1 MPSFASTTRD
11 TLTDSQIDEL
21 EDFLMHELE
30 SDEGMT
36 LDMLDGFLHAI
47 VIGPT
52 TLMPSQWLPSVW
64 GEGGGVLPVGIDR
77 GRIEWIFSLIMGR
90 YNYIIQSFQSDPPA
104 IAPIW
109 HTRRYK
115 GEEYDDG
122 EMWAY
127 GFVAGMK
134 LSWKD
139 WQPMLDTAEG
149 QAWFRPIGLLAESDF
164 SADQDALT
172 EFPDQREALSKQMLD
187 SVLAMHAY
195 WLPLRLAVHERRVA
209 KTFAKK
215 VGRNEACP
223 AAVGINSKSAAA
235 RPLNCID

>member
-1 MPSFASTTRD
+1 MPAFASAISH
-11 TLTDSQIDEL
+11 TLTDLEIDEL
-21 EDFLMHELE
+21 DDFLMNEIE

-52 TLMPSQWLPSVW
+52 TVPPSLWLPLVW
-64 GEGGGVLPVGIDR
+64 GEGSGPLPEGIDR
-77 GRIEWIFSLIMGR
+77 GRMEWIFSLIMGR
-90 YNYIIQSFQSDPPA
+90 HNDIIHGFQSDPPA

-109 HTRRYK
+109 STRRYEGK
-115 GEEYDDG
+115 EYDDG

-127 GFVAGMK
+127 GFVQGMK
-134 LSWKD
+134 LSWND
-139 WQPMLDTAEG
+139 WKPMLDTAQG
-149 QAWFRPIGLLAESDF
+149 SAWFRPIGLLAESEF

-172 EFPDQREALSKQMLD
+172 EFPAQRETIAKQMLD

-215 VGRNEACP
+215 VGRNEPCP
-223 AAVGINSKSAAA
+223 CGSGKKFKKCCGAASE
-235 RPLNCID
+235 LH